1 MKKMRNGRRGFTLL
15 EIVIVVAIIVILSA
29 GAFLG
34 VAATV
39 NRASETQK
47 NLSMNNGDHFEEYAR
62 NQVDSYG
69 KNMVY
74 WDPIPNYTPENQA
87 KKMKEQMLNE
97 GWTDGEIT
105 FDYQEDGWH
114 IIAEWDPSIPEHRG
128 FQTPEDYKLWL
139 SNYNAYIK
147 MGYTAEEIEAGC
159 KNGSTDIKPV
169 YNPSAHNGMSEDEYL
184 KQKQGGGSKP
194 VNDVNGGTTP
204 PVEDVNGGTTPPVE
218 DVNGGGTVVEGEGDK
233 DKDKDKDNNTEN
245 NTGST
250 IDYTV
255 YPSNFVGS
263 RPTTNG
269 TIKTATNPGE
279 NAPGVKVQD
288 NYGAA
293 QGNFGSGVESF
304 VFHLPAGMTYEL
316 NNGGT
321 VTSLGDG
328 YYRWNSTGQY
338 PNNFAIHTTDYSKMT
353 TEQYEGV
360 YFSEIIVH

>member
-1 MKKMRNGRRGFTLL
+1 MQGSVIYMKKMRNGRRGFTLL

-159 KNGSTDIKPV
+159 KDGSTDIKPV

-194 VNDVNGGTTP
+194 VNDGNGGTTP
-204 PVEDVNGGTTPPVE
+204 P
-218 DVNGGGTVVEGEGDK
+218 VEGEGDK
-233 DKDKDKDNNTEN
+233 DKDNETPDKPNTDPV
-245 NTGST
+245 TGSNST
-250 IDYTV
+250 SYGVVSVSSNYSYPGTPNGSVGQVKKPTV
-255 YPSNFVGS
+255 SGNTTSVYITDVGGYN
-263 RPTTNG
+263 TLTVNITKEGDKYKAVFTNNCQWNLNYNG
-269 TIKTATNPGE
+269 KIPAFPDFEGKDTVTLNQKQMDWF
-279 NAPGVKVQD
+279 KD
-288 NYGAA
+288 NYG
-293 QGNFGSGVESF
+293 V
-304 VFHLPAGMTYEL
+304 
-316 NNGGT
+316 
-321 VTSLGDG
+321 D
-328 YYRWNSTGQY
+328 
-338 PNNFAIHTTDYSKMT
+338 
-353 TEQYEGV
+353 
-360 YFSEIIVH
+360 FS